1 MRSVENLF
9 EWVSV
14 ISNDLKQNYYIKMIR
29 NETGGSSNEEEEEA
43 EEEEEEEEEEMSK
56 EKEKTRQKMK
66 V

>member
-29 NETGGSSNEEEEEA
+29 NETGGSSGEEEEEA
-43 EEEEEEEEEEMSK
+43 EEEEEEEEEMSK
-56 EKEKTRQKMK
+56 QKEKTRQKMK